1 MVINLKFFLR
11 QLAPPI
17 VVSLYGF
24 LRRPGLL
31 LGGGLRNVGPSWPTD
46 VTLDWNDGSLFV
58 QKITAWDAVISKLSD
73 KGSLGFSFDDPN
85 PLSRNNVSCSNLYMS
100 YAYSVAKAA
109 RGNNNLKVLDYGGAL
124 GQYYLL
130 SHSLFPE
137 ISFDYHC
144 KEMEEAVK
152 IGHKKQPNIKWHTSD
167 DCLSDNYDLIHI
179 GSSLQY
185 AEKWKEKLEAICAAA
200 TGYIFLGRTPL
211 TTNSRTF
218 CARQIPRGI
227 PLWVF
232 NEQELFGFFEAHSFE
247 LYREFST
254 DEKYPITGSNANVR
268 GRNLLFKRVNCL

>member
-1 MVINLKFFLR
+1 MAINLKFVLR

-17 VVSLYGF
+17 IIFLYRAI
-24 LRRPGLL
+24 RRSGLL
-31 LGGGLRNVGPSWPTD
+31 PAGLRNVGPSWPTD
-46 VTLDWNDGSLFV
+46 TTADWNDRSLF
-58 QKITAWDAVISKLSD
+58 QEKITSWDAASSKLSD
-73 KGSLGFSFDDPN
+73 KGALGFSFDDHN

-152 IGHKKQPNIKWHTSD
+152 IGCKKLPYIKWHTSD

-185 AEKWKEKLEAICAAA
+185 AEKWKEKLEAMCTAAS
-200 TGYIFLGRTPL
+200 GYIFLGRTPL
-211 TTNSRTF
+211 T
-218 CARQIPRGI
+218 
-227 PLWVF
+227 
-232 NEQELFGFFEAHSFE
+232 
-247 LYREFST
+247 
-254 DEKYPITGSNANVR
+254 
-268 GRNLLFKRVNCL
+268 RNTQLLVQTLMFAEETYCLRK